1 MCREAVQSPI
11 YGESQWSDHTSKQR
25 SFEAQKRYRPS
36 PGTDAAKE
44 KEHVSDLN
52 VQNSNK
58 ATAQMLKSGTQQST
72 PTVPLRAT
80 RTKTV
85 KAPIKYGYDKGTEH

>member
-1 MCREAVQSPI
+1 MVKVNGAIIRQNIEALKPKRDIGPHNQ
-11 YGESQWSDHTSKQR
+11 GETK
-25 SFEAQKRYRPS
+25 PS

-85 KAPIKYGYDKGTEH
+85 KAPIRYGYDKGTEH

>member
-1 MCREAVQSPI
+1 MVKVNGAIIRQNIEALKPKRDIGPHNQ
-11 YGESQWSDHTSKQR
+11 GETK
-25 SFEAQKRYRPS
+25 PS
-36 PGTDAAKE
+36 PGKDAAKE
-44 KEHVSDLN
+44 KEQVSDLN

-85 KAPIKYGYDKGTEH
+85 KAPIRYGYDKGTEH

>member
-1 MCREAVQSPI
+1 MVKVNGAIIRQNREALKPKRDIGPHNQ
-11 YGESQWSDHTSKQR
+11 GETK
-25 SFEAQKRYRPS
+25 PS

-44 KEHVSDLN
+44 KEQVSDLN

-85 KAPIKYGYDKGTEH
+85 KAPIRYGYDKGTEH